1 MVFGPKRRVQMRFL
15 WRVQRLLATVR
26 HVGLVLLIQVDAV
39 ENPAVVPVRSF
50 VYLGQRLGHDGV
62 DVEGVCKCP
71 SAPVRNC
78 MGVVAASL
86 MDVKAVLSACGLA
99 SLSVACCVLWLYSL
113 CMMLQLCWL
122 MFLMALCGCFSK
134 LTHEVWRLLWQC
146 RALAPHVSRSGFVL
160 YVLHILGAISSC
172 LFPWIS

>member
-1 MVFGPKRRVQMRFL
+1 MVFGPKRRVQMRFI
-15 WRVQRLLATVR
+15 WRVQRLLVTVR

-39 ENPAVVPVRSF
+39 ENPAVAPRFLVVPVRSF

-86 MDVKAVLSACGLA
+86 MDVKAVLSACG
-99 SLSVACCVLWLYSL
+99 
-113 CMMLQLCWL
+113 
-122 MFLMALCGCFSK
+122 
-134 LTHEVWRLLWQC
+134 
-146 RALAPHVSRSGFVL
+146 
-160 YVLHILGAISSC
+160 
-172 LFPWIS
+172 